1 MYICK
6 KNIMT
11 QITIDYEEY
20 QNLLKYKKALQ
31 ENKVLECF
39 RNSVA
44 GCSYEVVYIGEK
56 DHLIMKLNNEIKE
69 LKSELNKANEK
80 KGFFSFLTH

>member
-1 MYICK
+1 MA
-6 KNIMT
+6 

-39 RNSVA
+39 RNSIA

-56 DHLIMKLNNEIKE
+56 DHIIMKLNDIIKE
-69 LKSELNKANEK
+69 LQSELNKANKK
-80 KGFFSFLTH
+80 KGFFSLFKH

>member
-1 MYICK
+1 MAQVIIE
-6 KNIMT
+6 N
-11 QITIDYEEY
+11 EEY

-39 RNSVA
+39 INSIA

-56 DHLIMKLNNEIKE
+56 DHLIMKLNDKIKE
-69 LKSELNKANEK
+69 LQSELDKANK
-80 KGFFSFLTH
+80 KKCFLLF

>member
-1 MYICK
+1 MA
-6 KNIMT
+6 

-31 ENKVLECF
+31 ENKVLESF

-44 GCSYEVVYIGEK
+44 GYSYEVVYIGEK

-69 LKSELNKANEK
+69 LQSELNKANKK
-80 KGFFSFLTH
+80 KGFFSFLIH

>member
-1 MYICK
+1 MA
-6 KNIMT
+6 

-31 ENKVLECF
+31 ENKVLETY
-39 RNSVA
+39 RSSIA

-56 DHLIMKLNNEIKE
+56 DEVILKLEKVIEE
-69 LKSELNKANEK
+69 LREELNKANK
-80 KGFFSFLTH
+80 KKCFFSLFKL